1 MYYGLFFFHCDQ
13 LKTYVLCNIYLFMFL
28 IILYTRH
35 DPILRSIKIIFVNNI
50 TEVVNTRAQ
59 KFMQV
64 EINVLFK

>member
-1 MYYGLFFFHCDQ
+1 MDYFFFHCDQ
-13 LKTYVLCNIYLFMFL
+13 LKTYVLCYVYLFMFL